1 MALRPNNG
9 QLYRP
14 ESWEPL
20 SSPSTSVASHSE
32 SWDVLPIMFVLFFSC
47 RYPLWKAADGR
58 THKCTVDISQLL
70 FHKNHQ
76 CLIYFGLFSKYI
88 ISIVQV
94 SGDGARVRT
103 VEDDQHF
110 ACFGNNLDQIWTTKD
125 VPDIEKEKS

>member
-1 MALRPNNG
+1 MGFARLCFCCFFRAATLFEKRQTAEHQVHCGHQP
-9 QLYRP
+9 
-14 ESWEPL
+14 
-20 SSPSTSVASHSE
+20 TSV
-32 SWDVLPIMFVLFFSC
+32 
-47 RYPLWKAADGR
+47 
-58 THKCTVDISQLL
+58 SQ
-70 FHKNHQ
+70 NHQ